1 MKLHRKYSM
10 TSRSDIPKAF
20 ASVEEYN
27 KFYEHVHRK
36 TQKEKLLED
45 ARTACAWGRPDS
57 ESLGYS
63 HSELISIIRRLANY
77 IERSE

>member
-1 MKLHRKYSM
+1 M
-10 TSRSDIPKAF
+10 TSHSNIPKAF

-27 KFYEHVHRK
+27 KFYYHVNRK

-45 ARTACAWGRPDS
+45 ARTACSWGISDHWS
-57 ESLGYS
+57 TGYS
-63 HSELISIIRRLANY
+63 NSELISIIRRLANY